1 MNGHSAHWS
10 VILEAN
16 QRIHKG
22 KWRDPFSDGFG
33 IVRGERMKIEEIK
46 TIVKLMSEN
55 DLTEFRIEAEDM
67 HLCIKRGGQNSAP
80 AMIAQ
85 PVPVAAA
92 PVIQAPAAAP
102 AAPAAPAAAEP
113 APADGAT
120 IDAPI
125 VGTFYRS
132 SAPGMEPFA
141 KVGMKVDPDTT
152 VCIIEAMKVMNEI
165 KAEKSGVIKEILAE
179 NGQPVEYG
187 QPLFILE

>member
-1 MNGHSAHWS
+1 MDS
-10 VILEAN
+10 E
-16 QRIHKG
+16 
-22 KWRDPFSDGFG
+22 

-67 HLCIKRGGQNSAP
+67 HLCIKRGGQNAAP
-80 AMIAQ
+80 AMIAPQ
-85 PVPVAAA
+85 VPVAAA
-92 PVIQAPAAAP
+92 PVSVIPAPAAAAP
-102 AAPAAPAAAEP
+102 AAPAAPAPAE
-113 APADGAT
+113 GAT